1 MEKHVNGVSWYVSS
15 FTKVNE
21 IKRLYF
27 RGHPALEKYARMP
40 NGELLGIKTLY
51 DGEIEEQA
59 KRDNLNPDS
68 EIVLDRIIK
77 KLSELT
83 SLRYQG
89 MSICAPTQWPIKRED
104 GSQLYFPTIYFPVF
118 NQFWNSYID
127 VNRVAVMR
135 NGKFVPLTWEK
146 YINAVDNSAM
156 PGWLS
161 KPASSS
167 VDLRCAYLSKTGH
180 KKMTSGKKVPLS
192 NVVEIMHFETHE
204 LGLSSF
210 DSMKIPMSLGE
221 NHMPLGITHHNTSF
235 SSRPMSF
242 AEIIARCKACEI
254 RYVCPIG
261 TKSMFTS
268 SLDEFMFSE
277 HLSDTI

>member
-1 MEKHVNGVSWYVSS
+1 MEKHANGVSWYVSS
-15 FTKVNE
+15 FTKVNQ
-21 IKRLYF
+21 IKHLYF
-27 RGHPALEKYARMP
+27 RGHPALKKYAKMP
-40 NGELLGIKTLY
+40 NGELLGIKTLRNE
-51 DGEIEEQA
+51 DVEVQA

-77 KLSELT
+77 KMSELT

-89 MSICAPTQWPIKRED
+89 LSICAPTQWPIKRED
-104 GSQLYFPTIYFPVF
+104 GSRLYFPTIYFPVF
-118 NQFWNSYID
+118 DQFWNSYID

-146 YINAVDNSAM
+146 YINTVNSSAN
-156 PGWLS
+156 
-161 KPASSS
+161 SSM
-167 VDLRCAYLSKTGH
+167 DLRCAYLSKIGH
-180 KKMTSGKKVPLS
+180 KKMTSGKKVPFT
-192 NVVEIMHFETHE
+192 NVVEMMHFET

-210 DSMKIPMSLGE
+210 DSVKIPMSLGE
-221 NHMPLGITHHNTSF
+221 NHMPLGITHHNASF

-261 TKSMFTS
+261 TKPMFTS
-268 SLDEFMFSE
+268 SLDEFMFAE